1 MKTIRRLYFYAV
13 AFISLEVV
21 LWGLIGLLRSIVS
34 NVITDSAQALA
45 QALSLILVGVPIF
58 LVHWLWAQRAA
69 VNDEEEKIAGL
80 RAVFFYLTL
89 MATLVPVV
97 QNLLALINRTFIT
110 TLSLSAE
117 RSLLG
122 GLQTW
127 QDNILAIVMNGIVAL
142 YIWNILRTEWAVLPE
157 KKNFSEVR
165 RVYRFLW
172 VLYSLIMV
180 IFGAQQVLTFIFK
193 VPSNLLGDMG
203 REIFIN
209 GTALLVVGTPI
220 WMYTWHICQDALAD
234 SAEKESTLR
243 LGLLYLLALSGVI
256 TVLTAGGNLLFMIL
270 NRIFGEVISWP
281 DFVQQIGGPL
291 SIGIPFAVIWAYY
304 GNWLKRQMDFE
315 ENLPRRAGMKRLYF
329 YILSTIGLTAAFTG
343 LVLLL
348 SFMIDILTGTQFIGN
363 YGQVKQLTGA
373 ISAITVGLPLWLMT
387 WRPMQAEALTDGMMG
402 DHARRSVIR
411 KTYLYIVLF
420 ASVIGGMVSAV
431 VLVYNLIHAA
441 LGGSVDLTSILN
453 ALQVL
458 ILFAVLLVYH
468 LSALRRDGAAKSDAL
483 DAKQEQFGVL
493 VFNAGD
499 SKFGELMKAAVHKFA
514 PKLPVSVINASE
526 KIDSDMKTSAVILP
540 GSLVVN
546 TPEPLEAWLRG
557 FNGSRLVV
565 PDEAED
571 VYWMTD
577 STEAARSLGQM
588 AEGQKIQKVKKSGPS
603 AWVIV
608 MYIFAGLFALEL
620 LIALFGFGMSLITN
634 F

>member
-58 LVHWLWAQRAA
+58 LVHWLWAQRVAA
-69 VNDEEEKIAGL
+69 NDEEEKTASL

-89 MATLVPVV
+89 MSTLVPVV

-127 QDNILAIVMNGIVAL
+127 QDNILAVVMNGIVAL
-142 YIWNILRTEWAVLPE
+142 YIWNILRSEWAVLSE
-157 KKNFSEVR
+157 KGNFAEVR

-193 VPSNLLGDMG
+193 IPSNLLGDIG
-203 REIFIN
+203 RELFIN

-220 WMYTWHICQDALAD
+220 WMYTWRICQDALAD
-234 SAEKESTLR
+234 PAEKGSTLR

-270 NRIFGEVISWP
+270 NRIFGEAISWP
-281 DFVQQIGGPL
+281 DFVQQVGGPL
-291 SIGIPFAVIWAYY
+291 SIGLPFAVIWTYY
-304 GNWLKRQMDFE
+304 GNWLNRQMDFE

-329 YILSTIGLTAAFTG
+329 YVLSAIGLTAGFTG
-343 LVLLL
+343 VALLL
-348 SFMIDILTGTQFIGN
+348 SFMVDILTGTQFIGD

-373 ISAITVGLPLWLMT
+373 ISTIAVGLPLWLMT
-387 WRPMQAEALTDGMMG
+387 WRPMQAEALADGMMG

-411 KTYLYIVLF
+411 RTYLYIVLF

-431 VLVYNLIHAA
+431 TLVYNLIHAA
-441 LGGSVDLTSILN
+441 LGGSMDMTSILN

-458 ILFAVLLVYH
+458 ILFAVVLVYH
-468 LSALRRDGAAKSDAL
+468 LSALRHDGAAKSDAL
-483 DAKQEQFGVL
+483 EAKQEQFGVL
-493 VFNAGD
+493 VFDAGNG
-499 SKFGELMKAAVHKFA
+499 KFGESMKVAVRKFA

-526 KIDSDMKTSAVILP
+526 KIDGSMKAGAVVLP
-540 GSLVVN
+540 GSLAVN
-546 TPEPLEAWLRG
+546 TPEALEAWLRG

-565 PDEAED
+565 PDEAD
-571 VYWMTD
+571 GVYWMTD
-577 STEAARSLGQM
+577 PMEAAKSLGQM
-588 AEGQKIQKVKKSGPS
+588 AEGQEIQKVKKAGPG
-603 AWVIV
+603 AWQI
-608 MYIFAGLFALEL
+608 MIYIFAGLFALEL
-620 LIALFGFGMSLITN
+620 LLVLVTSVLSTIIN